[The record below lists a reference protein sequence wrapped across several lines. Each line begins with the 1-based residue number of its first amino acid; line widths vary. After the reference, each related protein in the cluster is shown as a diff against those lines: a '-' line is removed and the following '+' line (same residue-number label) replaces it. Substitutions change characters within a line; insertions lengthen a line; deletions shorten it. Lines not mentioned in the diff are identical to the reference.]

1 MIRKKEEMFSNQKML
16 RLKVDKPF
24 TNRSRLGI
32 IYQILYICSDHR
44 VSQTKLMYKANLSY
58 FQLKKYVNTLTTK
71 GLIQEEVYDGK
82 KSYCTTQRGRHFID
96 AFRDLTRL
104 LGTSMH

>member
-1 MIRKKEEMFSNQKML
+1 MFSNQKII
-16 RLKVDKPF
+16 RLKVEEPF

-32 IYQILYICSDHR
+32 IYQILWICSDHQ

-58 FQLKKYVNTLTTK
+58 FQLKKYVNTLTSK
-71 GLIQEEVYDGK
+71 GLIQEEVCEGK
-82 KSYCTTQRGRHFID
+82 KSYCTTEQGRQFID

-104 LGTSMH
+104 LAH

>member
-1 MIRKKEEMFSNQKML
+1 MEKENMFSNQ
-16 RLKVDKPF
+16 RTLKLQVDAPF

-32 IYQILYICSDHR
+32 IYQILWICSNNR

-58 FQLKKYVNTLTTK
+58 FQLKKYVNALLAK
-71 GLIQEEVYDGK
+71 GLLQEEVYDGR
-82 KSYCTTQRGRHFID
+82 KSYASTPRGRQFID

-104 LGTSMH
+104 LGNSMH